1 VELRVKDIRAGCAVG
16 MKVFQIVLAAGSALG
31 MMGVSGDDEFVR
43 SFGTDELVVVGG
55 VHENDEVLF
64 NKKKPFWKM
73 WAEDLG
79 SECRCA
85 FHRRYGYVQF
95 FNFDEAWISR
105 LGSRLGSG
113 TEYYGGVLSV
123 AKQGFK

>member
-1 VELRVKDIRAGCAVG
+1 VKDIRAGCAVG
-16 MKVFQIVLAAGSALG
+16 MKVSQIVLAAGSALG
-31 MMGVSGDDEFVR
+31 MMGVSGDDE
-43 SFGTDELVVVGG
+43 
-55 VHENDEVLF
+55 NDEALF
-64 NKKKPFWKM
+64 NKKRPFWKR

-79 SECRCA
+79 SVCRCA
-85 FHRRYGYVQF
+85 FHRRYGYVQV
-95 FNFDEAWISR
+95 FNFDEAWISG

>member
-1 VELRVKDIRAGCAVG
+1 VKDIRAGCAIG
-16 MKVFQIVLAAGSALG
+16 MKVSQIVLAAGSALG
-31 MMGVSGDDEFVR
+31 MMGVSGDDE
-43 SFGTDELVVVGG
+43 
-55 VHENDEVLF
+55 NDEVLF
-64 NKKKPFWKM
+64 NKKRPFWKR

-79 SECRCA
+79 SVCRCA
-85 FHRRYGYVQF
+85 FHRRYGYVQV
-95 FNFDEAWISR
+95 FNFDEAWISG

>member
-1 VELRVKDIRAGCAVG
+1 MTK
-16 MKVFQIVLAAGSALG
+16 
-31 MMGVSGDDEFVR
+31 
-43 SFGTDELVVVGG
+43 
-55 VHENDEVLF
+55 VLF
-64 NKKKPFWKM
+64 NKKKPFWKR

-79 SECRCA
+79 SECHCA

-105 LGSRLGSG
+105 SGSRLGSG

-123 AKQGFK
+123 AKQGFNYVKERDSRALIRKHLRLLYVFRWPP